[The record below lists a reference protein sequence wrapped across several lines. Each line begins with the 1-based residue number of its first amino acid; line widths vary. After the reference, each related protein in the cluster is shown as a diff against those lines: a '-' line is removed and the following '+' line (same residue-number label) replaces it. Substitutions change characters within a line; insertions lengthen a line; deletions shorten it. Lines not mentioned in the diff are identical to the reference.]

1 MKAWLHSVR
10 VLIWKDL
17 VQEWRSRDILTSMLA
32 FAVLSLFIFN
42 YALELSPINRA
53 DIAPGIVWVVM
64 VFAGTLG
71 LNRSFTA
78 EQDQGCF
85 EGLIMAVPDLS
96 AIYFAKL
103 LTNLLMMVFL
113 AVLVIPIYSVLYNQ
127 SLFNWAFFGVLA
139 LGSWG
144 YSAAGTLIASMTVQT
159 RMRDLLLPVLLF
171 PLLLPVNMAVVKS
184 CGVLLG
190 SVAGQD
196 INGWLNLLLV
206 YDVIFTMLSIMV
218 FEYVIQE

>member
-10 VLIWKDL
+10 VLVWKDL
-17 VQEWRSRDILTSMLA
+17 LQEWRSRDILTSMLA

-42 YALELSPINRA
+42 YALELSPINRSE
-53 DIAPGIVWVVM
+53 IAPGIVWVVM

-103 LTNLLMMVFL
+103 LTLMMVL
-113 AVLVIPIYSVLYNQ
+113 WRIHYILISVSVLR
-127 SLFNWAFFGVLA
+127 FF
-139 LGSWG
+139 
-144 YSAAGTLIASMTVQT
+144 
-159 RMRDLLLPVLLF
+159 
-171 PLLLPVNMAVVKS
+171 
-184 CGVLLG
+184 
-190 SVAGQD
+190 
-196 INGWLNLLLV
+196 V
-206 YDVIFTMLSIMV
+206 YFGC
-218 FEYVIQE
+218 